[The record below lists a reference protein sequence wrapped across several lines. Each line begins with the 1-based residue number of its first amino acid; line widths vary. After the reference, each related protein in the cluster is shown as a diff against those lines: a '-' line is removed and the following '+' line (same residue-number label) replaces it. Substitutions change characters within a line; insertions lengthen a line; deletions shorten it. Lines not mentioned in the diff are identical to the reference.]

1 MVVVLGLTAVLV
13 NQVPASTAA
22 GIGTIYSQT
31 KPIGND
37 TVNLVVD
44 PNRAGHN
51 SIHMYFLDNTGRVAE
66 VSGDVTLELRF
77 PADDIGPLT
86 RTPCVAGPGHYQL
99 DTDDL
104 SSPGQ
109 WTITVRAQFSKFEAP
124 TAVFDVKV
132 NP

>member
-1 MVVVLGLTAVLV
+1 MLVVIGITGVLV
-13 NQVPASTAA
+13 NQVPARTAA

-31 KPIGND
+31 KPIGDD

-51 SIHMYFLDNTGRVAE
+51 SIHLYILDATGRVAD
-66 VSGDVTLELRF
+66 VANGVTLQIA
-77 PADDIGPLT
+77 PPNSPDTPLD
-86 RTPCVAGPGHYQL
+86 RTPFLAGPGHYQL

-104 SSPGQ
+104 STPGQ
-109 WTITVRAQFSKFEAP
+109 WTIAVRAQFSKFEVA
-124 TAVFDVKV
+124 TATFDVNV